1 MQPYPTFQNYGY
13 GNNQYGYPQQPTVP
27 YQDRLAQLQNQY
39 NQTMPYNQPVV
50 QQQQIPVLNGQMVG
64 SLDEVKGKDVD
75 LSGNPTWYPKVDG
88 TEVYRKQLQ
97 PDGTSKILTYVL
109 SNDGMQEQPKQMVD
123 ADVLN
128 NLLGQLKQDLMAEIS
143 GIKIWSGH
151 QCHYLPSLRKRRG
164 EGIRNDESNADYADD
179 ERRRE
184 STTDDYEYDA
194 TASRFKSCDEQRFAD
209 DGKRR

>member
-1 MQPYPTFQNYGY
+1 MQPYPTVQNYGY
-13 GNNQYGYPQQPTVP
+13 VSNPYGYPQQPIP

-123 ADVLN
+123 VDILN
-128 NLLGQLKQDLMAEIS
+128 TLFGQLKQDLMTEIS
-143 GIKIWSGH
+143 GIKDLVGTSIS
-151 QCHYLPSLRKRRG
+151 LPSEPPKTSRG
-164 EGIRNDESNADYADD
+164 GNQ
-179 ERRRE
+179 
-184 STTDDYEYDA
+184 
-194 TASRFKSCDEQRFAD
+194 K
-209 DGKRR
+209 

>member
-1 MQPYPTFQNYGY
+1 MQPYPTVQNYGY
-13 GNNQYGYPQQPTVP
+13 VNNPYGYPQQPIP

-50 QQQQIPVLNGQMVG
+50 QQPQQLSALNGQMVG

-123 ADVLN
+123 VDILN
-128 NLLGQLKQDLMAEIS
+128 TLFGQLKQDLMNEIS
-143 GIKIWSGH
+143 GIKDLVGTSMS
-151 QCHYLPSLRKRRG
+151 LPSESQKTQRG
-164 EGIRNDESNADYADD
+164 GNQ
-179 ERRRE
+179 
-184 STTDDYEYDA
+184 
-194 TASRFKSCDEQRFAD
+194 K
-209 DGKRR
+209 

>member
-1 MQPYPTFQNYGY
+1 MQPYPTVQNYGY
-13 GNNQYGYPQQPTVP
+13 GSNPYGYPQQPIP

-50 QQQQIPVLNGQMVG
+50 QQPQQMSVLNGQMVG

-109 SNDGMQEQPKQMVD
+109 SNDGIQEQPKQMVD
-123 ADVLN
+123 ADMLN
-128 NLLGQLKQDLMAEIS
+128 CCGQAFL
-143 GIKIWSGH
+143 
-151 QCHYLPSLRKRRG
+151 
-164 EGIRNDESNADYADD
+164 
-179 ERRRE
+179 
-184 STTDDYEYDA
+184 
-194 TASRFKSCDEQRFAD
+194 
-209 DGKRR
+209 

>member
-1 MQPYPTFQNYGY
+1 MQPYPTVQNYGY
-13 GNNQYGYPQQPTVP
+13 VNNPYGYPQQPIP

-50 QQQQIPVLNGQMVG
+50 QQPQQLSALNGQMVG

-109 SNDGMQEQPKQMVD
+109 SNEGMQEQPKQMVD
-123 ADVLN
+123 VDILN
-128 NLLGQLKQDLMAEIS
+128 TLFGQLKQDLMTEIS
-143 GIKIWSGH
+143 GIKDLVGATISS
-151 QCHYLPSLRKRRG
+151 PSEPPKTQRG
-164 EGIRNDESNADYADD
+164 GNQ
-179 ERRRE
+179 
-184 STTDDYEYDA
+184 
-194 TASRFKSCDEQRFAD
+194 K
-209 DGKRR
+209 